1 MKSFNLVE
9 TFVKTAKI
17 SLSDSPDSPCVEVTI
32 NFTLDD
38 SLTAESVLAKMSRP
52 EVIKIQNK
60 LRKDWQTNG
69 VKPPT
74 TYNCTIDNDERNTD
88 PLQAFRALIAKKR
101 GCKVSEVSDAD
112 ALRAKALLEELI

>member
-1 MKSFNLVE
+1 MKSYNLTD

-17 SLSDSPDSPCVEVTI
+17 SLSDAADAPTIEVTI
-32 NFTLDD
+32 NFTLADD
-38 SLTAESVLAKMSRP
+38 LTADSVLAKMSRP

-60 LRKDWQTNG
+60 LRKDWQENG

-74 TYNCTIDNDERNTD
+74 SYNCTIGNDERNTD
-88 PLQAFRALIAKKR
+88 PLSAFRALIAKKR